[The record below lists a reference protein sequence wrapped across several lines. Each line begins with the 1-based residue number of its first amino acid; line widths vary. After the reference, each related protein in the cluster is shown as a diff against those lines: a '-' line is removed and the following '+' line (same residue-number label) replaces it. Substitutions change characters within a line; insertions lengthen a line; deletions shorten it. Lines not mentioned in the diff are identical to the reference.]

1 MNDHA
6 STPVTTLHQDGEGWQ
21 LRGPLQLTTIET
33 LWPQLRAQLKSGDIL
48 DLAGLTH
55 CDGAGTALLFDLS
68 RRGITLQGLG
78 EENARQLAAL
88 QPDKALPVMHTA
100 RKAGPISQLG
110 NQVAQL
116 IGQWRN
122 QVSFIGGLLLA
133 LKNSAPQARTLRSSE
148 IWRLCN
154 DCGTNAL
161 PIMALISLL
170 LGVILAFQSALPMR
184 QFGAEVFVANLLGLS
199 LIRELSPL
207 MMAIVLAGRT
217 GAAYTAELG
226 TMKVNEEINALLTFG
241 IDPLRFLV
249 LPRLIACTLMAPLL
263 TIFAELIGLTGGALV
278 MKGFGIPFST
288 FMGQISGAVDLG
300 DFASGMLKAGVYGL
314 EIAGIGCLFGLSAG
328 NGASAVGNATT
339 RAVVY
344 MLVTLVVTDGIFAFI
359 YYLMGW

>member
-1 MNDHA
+1 MGSNEPD
-6 STPVTTLHQDGEGWQ
+6 LILLRNGQDWQ
-21 LRGPLQLTTIET
+21 LAGPLRLSSLES
-33 LWPQLRAQLKSGDIL
+33 LWPQLHSQLKTGDTL
-48 DLAGLTH
+48 HLGGLTH
-55 CDGAGTALLFDLS
+55 CDGAGAALLFDLQ
-68 RRGITLQGLG
+68 RRGIHLQGLAA
-78 EENARQLAAL
+78 EHARLLNAFL
-88 QPDKALPVMHTA
+88 PEKALPASRTA
-100 RKAGPISQLG
+100 HLPDPVTRLG
-110 NQVAQL
+110 NQVAHL
-116 IGQWRN
+116 ISQWQK
-122 QVSFIGGLLLA
+122 QVAFIGGLLLA
-133 LKNSAPQARTLRSSE
+133 LKNSAPQARTLRSAE

-263 TIFAELIGLTGGALV
+263 TVFAELIGLTGGALV

-288 FMGQISGAVDLG
+288 FMNQISGAVDLG
-300 DFASGMLKAGVYGL
+300 DFGSGMLKAGVYGL